1 MIKSEFVDIFGFM
14 AFVFLAITSIYVL
27 KKVKKHPKW
36 ILYVILAIGIIGAIV
51 DGIIVYNTYIS

>member
-1 MIKSEFVDIFGFM
+1 MIKPEFVDIFGFI

-36 ILYVILAIGIIGAIV
+36 ILYIVLAIGVIGAIV
-51 DGIIVYNTYIS
+51 DGIIVYTTYLK